1 MSTHTA
7 RRPAPAASPAYAPP
21 AAPPAVRPAATASSH
36 ALIAEAID
44 CIIHGRAFP
53 EHLRPRAFAPP
64 RPATVQEGIA
74 RILGG

>member
-1 MSTHTA
+1 MSTQTA
-7 RRPAPAASPAYAPP
+7 RGPAAAPSYAPP
-21 AAPPAVRPAATASSH
+21 AAPPAATPSSQ

-44 CIIHGRAFP
+44 CIVHGRAFP
-53 EHLRPRAFAPP
+53 EHLRPCAFSAP